1 MDHPGKPPKAKLTD
15 RNSTPKFS
23 MFEDAMLKSFQDPNT
38 SEALRKEVA
47 CKDS

>member
-1 MDHPGKPPKAKLTD
+1 MDHPGKPPKAKPTD

-23 MFEDAMLKSFQDPNT
+23 MFEDAMLKSFQDLNT

>member
-1 MDHPGKPPKAKLTD
+1 MDRPGKPPKVKSTD
-15 RNSTPKFS
+15 WNSTLKFS
-23 MFEDAMLKSFQDPNT
+23 MFEDAMLKSFQDLNT